1 MGRHEVDEQ
10 VDTKVEG
17 FGMPPDRVTEP
28 CLTYIARIME
38 LREFIGFYFGFVKAS
53 GQLSQETSEKYGD
66 ELNEQQRRVL
76 QYEYSRQRPLV
87 NQIMLS
93 RAVESFDL
101 YLTTI
106 LRDIFLSRP
115 EMLKSEAMIDVATII
130 DAGNYNDLI
139 WQVVERKVHELSY
152 KPLSDLR
159 KFIENRTGLDLFP
172 TQEAYELTV
181 LASEV
186 RNLIAHNDCMIN
198 DLFKKR
204 TRGLQV
210 EVEVSSTGRVKID
223 DEWLRKASYSLDNI
237 VFKFDERA
245 VAKFG
250 LHSLNRMSSFLLRE

>member
-1 MGRHEVDEQ
+1 
-10 VDTKVEG
+10 
-17 FGMPPDRVTEP
+17 MPPDRVTEP

-38 LREFIGFYFGFVKAS
+38 LREFVGFYFAFVKAS
-53 GQLSQETSEKYGD
+53 GQFSQDISGNYEA
-66 ELNEQQRRVL
+66 ELNEHQRRVL
-76 QYEYSRQRPLV
+76 QYDYSRQRPLV

-115 EMLKSEAMIDVATII
+115 EMLKSDSSIDVSTII
-130 DAGNYNDLI
+130 DAGNYSDLI
-139 WQVVERKVHELSY
+139 WQIVERKVHELSY

-172 TQEAYELTV
+172 NQEAFELTV

-186 RNLIAHNDCMIN
+186 RNLIAHNDCIIN
-198 DLFKKR
+198 DLFKRR

-210 EVEVSSTGRVKID
+210 AIEVSSTGRVKID

-237 VFKFDERA
+237 VFRFDERA
-245 VAKFG
+245 VEKFG
-250 LHSLNRMSSFLLRE
+250 LHSLNRMTSFILRE